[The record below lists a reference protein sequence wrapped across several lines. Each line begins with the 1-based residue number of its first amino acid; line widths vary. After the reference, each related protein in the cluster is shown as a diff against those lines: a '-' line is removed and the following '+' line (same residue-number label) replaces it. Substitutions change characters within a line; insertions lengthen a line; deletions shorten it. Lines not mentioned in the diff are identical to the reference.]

1 MKLEHVLQ
9 YLDGW
14 LRVEEHP
21 DYPNALNG
29 LQVGGPSEITTVAT
43 AVDASEASI
52 RAAVEIGA
60 DLMIVHHGLFWAGLE
75 PVVGRHE
82 RRLRLLF
89 EAGLGLYSVHLPLDS
104 HLEVGN
110 SALLAAALGLEV
122 QGRLG
127 AYAGWDIGVSGS
139 FPEAVGVEELV
150 ARVEGAVGGGA
161 VQVLPGGPE
170 SVRSVGVLT
179 GGGGSFVREAAQ
191 AGLDAYVT
199 GEASHHTYFAAAEFR
214 PTVLLAGH
222 YATETFG
229 VKAIG
234 RHLAGRFGLQ
244 AHFIDQPTGL

>member
-29 LQVGGPSEITTVAT
+29 LQVEGPSEITTVAT

-75 PVVGRHE
+75 PIVGRHE
-82 RRLRLLF
+82 RRLRLLL

-139 FPEAVGVEELV
+139 LPEAVALEDFVTRL
-150 ARVEGAVGGGA
+150 EGAIGGGA
-161 VQVLPGGPE
+161 VKMLPGGPA

-179 GGGGSFVREAAQ
+179 GGGGSFVRESAK

-199 GEASHHTYFAAAEFR
+199 GEAAHHTYFDAAEFR
-214 PTVLLAGH
+214 INVLLAGH

-229 VKAIG
+229 VKAVG
-234 RHLAGRFGLQ
+234 RHLADRFGLQ